1 MSILSVPDEG
11 YSRNAVCAL
20 NLEYYNN
27 VFENVFFIVFLLFV
41 CCGYFMSN
49 PFIVYLLK
57 KYICLK
63 FEDEL
68 KLVFVFER
76 QS

>member
-1 MSILSVPDEG
+1 MDLKTS
-11 YSRNAVCAL
+11 
-20 NLEYYNN
+20 
-27 VFENVFFIVFLLFV
+27 FFIVFLLFV
-41 CCGYFMSN
+41 SCGYFMSN

-76 QS
+76 VLASIINISFLGKQFEGNYMINIHKT

>member
-1 MSILSVPDEG
+1 MLFTIYIINKNYMLFS
-11 YSRNAVCAL
+11 
-20 NLEYYNN
+20 EYYNN